1 MIILLFNVLKF
12 NKKKRNLN
20 ECKWKEMDIVDFLQI
35 GGTPHKIKKEIDKLI
50 QTREKKKE

>member
-1 MIILLFNVLKF
+1 
-12 NKKKRNLN
+12 
-20 ECKWKEMDIVDFLQI
+20 MDIVDFLQI